1 MFRPSFPEPLS
12 DERAQEI
19 IDQALQSSSLKQ
31 RNVVSVIT
39 GLTGSGKTWLLNRL
53 FHRAPPGLYSSTGI
67 TEQSFRG
74 LLHHIGSMSMG
85 SWKLLS
91 HKDILEFL
99 APLFCAGMT
108 EADVV
113 ALAADL
119 VVSDTSEAA
128 APDPLPLPPS
138 PTSSEATPQPT
149 ASVHSKHHSLPKE
162 SPTSQAMVRLVK
174 AASGS
179 SSRFI
184 LELVHMIDTGGQPEF
199 MEGMSCLVH
208 NANLAVVVVNLKFGL
223 DEHPPI
229 AFHVE
234 GVAYKRVM
242 PSQHTSRQIIEKLAC
257 TFQVKRSSPTKGKI
271 FRILVV
277 ATHRDCVKGDL
288 AARIK
293 ALNQQ
298 LKSIL
303 LPACKDE
310 LIVFS
315 ANQIAFVL
323 NLKDPDDVDEAA
335 LELIREKV
343 SENDL
348 GQVVDVPG
356 SFLVYE
362 QDLLKYASTIGRDI
376 MSMGECL
383 QVGERLKMN
392 EEVVKAALIF
402 FHRHNTFLYFRHVL
416 PNLVFVKPQ
425 VPLDVV
431 NAVVRFSYKISS
443 GVLHGIPASIVS
455 SLQDSIIT
463 EKILHHD
470 ELSTCF
476 IPGIYEPCHAI
487 ELFCHT
493 FTLAPLSREQQQCK
507 TGKKK
512 LPQATPASD
521 IKEKE
526 YLMMCLL
533 PAIPDQELPQHIS
546 SASEIVPLV
555 VKFTDDCVPLGV
567 FSGTVSCL
575 LSKYDWK
582 VSRKEDGSPECL
594 AHNIV
599 SLYQPKLPGTI
610 TLVDS
615 TSLFKVYID
624 ADDDILSEMCSEVS
638 QTIFSAIENVFKVM
652 RLTQIEVSSAILC
665 PCKKISQTHSAS
677 LLRSKTKQF
686 LRCSKTNFNTVA
698 KRKHT
703 VWFDDDTSQT
713 SSSGDITTDERP
725 TLPEL
730 MELDIPQ
737 LVGTNY
743 EKFGT
748 LLLNDDTGIQVESI
762 DAECRGNSEKINTK
776 ILREWLKGRGSSV
789 TWNAI
794 VTVLR
799 KCNLT
804 HLADRILASK
814 HASH

>member
-1 MFRPSFPEPLS
+1 
-12 DERAQEI
+12 
-19 IDQALQSSSLKQ
+19 
-31 RNVVSVIT
+31 
-39 GLTGSGKTWLLNRL
+39 
-53 FHRAPPGLYSSTGI
+53 
-67 TEQSFRG
+67 
-74 LLHHIGSMSMG
+74 MSMG

-91 HKDILEFL
+91 HMDILEFL

-108 EADVV
+108 EADIV

-119 VVSDTSEAA
+119 IVSDTSEAA

-149 ASVHSKHHSLPKE
+149 APVHSKPHSLPKE
-162 SPTSQAMVRLVK
+162 SPTSQAMVRFVK
-174 AASGS
+174 AATGS

-199 MEGMSCLVH
+199 MEVMSCLVH

-223 DEHPPI
+223 DDHPPI

-234 GVAYKRVM
+234 GVAYKRVN

-257 TFQVKRSSPTKGKI
+257 TFQAKRSSPTKGKI

-288 AARIK
+288 AARIE

-323 NLKDPDDVDEAA
+323 NLKDPDDVDEGA

-343 SENDL
+343 GENDL
-348 GQVVDVPG
+348 GEVVDVPC

-376 MSMGECL
+376 VSVGECL

-443 GVLHGIPASIVS
+443 GVLHGIPANIVS

-476 IPGIYEPCHAI
+476 IPGIYEPRHAI

-555 VKFTDDCVPLGV
+555 VKFADDCVPLGV

-599 SLYQPKLPGTI
+599 SLYHPTLPFKI

-615 TSLFKVYID
+615 TSLIKVYID
-624 ADDDILSEMCSEVS
+624 ADEEFNDILAEICSEVR
-638 QTIFSAIENVFKVM
+638 QTMFSAIENVFEVV
-652 RLTQIEVSSAILC
+652 RLTEIEVSPAIPC
-665 PCKKISQTHSAS
+665 PCQKISQIHSAS
-677 LLRSKTKQF
+677 LHRFKTKQF
-686 LRCSKTNFNTVA
+686 LRCSITNSTVA
-698 KRKHT
+698 AAERKHT
-703 VWFDDDTSQT
+703 MWFNYDTLSQT
-713 SSSGDITTDERP
+713 SSSGDVAVPSDERP

-730 MELDIPQ
+730 MELNIPQ
-737 LVGTNY
+737 LVGPNH

-762 DAECRGNSEKINTK
+762 EAEYRGNSEKINTK

-804 HLADRILASK
+804 HLADQILASK